1 MKDKETRLSFDD
13 EESEKLLRGFLSG
26 ALFNAGLI
34 CRADDRGD
42 PVVQLSPPLI
52 CGQEEIDFIAGTLRE
67 VLTEAGKQTGLM
79 HHARTTETAAP
90 DASGMGREGLAGTA
104 TSGYQRLSLWWEAI
118 PAPLPP
124 RPALTEDLDVDVCIV
139 GAGFT
144 GLWTAHAL
152 ALADPTLR
160 VVVLERE
167 VAGFG
172 ASGRN
177 GGWCSALFATSDAAL
192 ARQHGLDAMRQM
204 RRAMQE
210 TVDVVGASAAA
221 EGIDCHFAK
230 GGTIDVSRSEAQQ
243 LRALAEVDEARALGF
258 GESDLR
264 WLGPDETREL
274 IGAADVR
281 GATFTPHCAALQPAL
296 LARGLADA
304 VERRGVRIFEHTEVR
319 RIDAG
324 EAGDRPSVRAGGGT
338 VRAEFVVRATEA
350 WTATLPGLERAVV
363 PVYSLMVATEPL
375 GADFWAQAGLDG
387 RATFT
392 DYRHMIIYGQRTA
405 DGRIAFG
412 GRGAPY
418 HFASAISES
427 FDREPQVHALLRQT
441 LAELFPQVADAR
453 FTHAWGGPLGIPR
466 DWHSS
471 VGLDRATGIAWA
483 GGYVGDGV
491 STTNLAGRTLADLIT
506 GADTPLTRLPW
517 VGHVSPRWEPEP
529 LRWLG
534 VNAGL
539 WTMKLADRSETRRG
553 RPSRLAGA
561 MGRLLGQ

>member
-1 MKDKETRLSFDD
+1 
-13 EESEKLLRGFLSG
+13 
-26 ALFNAGLI
+26 
-34 CRADDRGD
+34 
-42 PVVQLSPPLI
+42 V
-52 CGQEEIDFIAGTLRE
+52 
-67 VLTEAGKQTGLM
+67 
-79 HHARTTETAAP
+79 AP
-90 DASGMGREGLAGTA
+90 AVAPG
-104 TSGYQRLSLWWEAI
+104 SGYQRLSLWWEAI

-124 RPALTEDLDVDVCIV
+124 RPALTEDLSVDVCIV

-144 GLWTAHAL
+144 GLWTAHSL
-152 ALADPTLR
+152 IRREPTLR

-192 ARQHGLDAMRQM
+192 ARRHGREAMVAM
-204 RRAMQE
+204 RRAMQD

-221 EGIDCHFAK
+221 EGIDCQFAK
-230 GGTIDVSRSEAQQ
+230 GGTVDLVRSEAQRV
-243 LRALAEVDEARALGF
+243 RAQAELDEQRELGF
-258 GESDLR
+258 GQEDLR
-264 WLGPDETREL
+264 WLGPEDTQAM
-274 IGAADVR
+274 IGATGVL
-281 GATFTPHCAALQPAL
+281 GSTYTPHCAALQPAL
-296 LARGLADA
+296 LARGLADV
-304 VERRGVRIFEHTEVR
+304 VERAGVRLFEHTTVTDIR
-319 RIDAG
+319 PGAAG
-324 EAGDRPSVRAGGGT
+324 HGPQVQTAGGT
-338 VRAEFVVRATEA
+338 IQAEVVVRATEA
-350 WTATLPGLERAVV
+350 WTPTLPGLRRAIV

-375 GADFWAQAGLDG
+375 GDAFWAEAGLG
-387 RATFT
+387 QRTTFA
-392 DYRHMIIYGQRTA
+392 DHRHMIIYGQRTA

-418 HFASAISES
+418 HYGSSLEAS
-427 FDREPQVHALLRQT
+427 FDAEPAVHALLRQT
-441 LAELFPQVADAR
+441 LAELFPAVAEAR

-471 VGLDRATGIAWA
+471 VGLDRASGLAWA

-506 GADTPLTRLPW
+506 GSDTDLVHLPW
-517 VGHVSPRWEPEP
+517 VGHESPAWEPEP

-539 WTMKLADRSETRRG
+539 WTMKLADRSEVRHR